1 MYRFNKNTSLRLFL
15 GLTAAGMLVAGCD
28 NVDENNRLIDY
39 PLPEAGKV
47 ELIMEFTGQRC
58 SNCPDGARVIHD
70 LQEAY
75 PDNIVA
81 ICLHPSGPDLEY
93 TKPLGPDKGLRSELA
108 TELYHYYN
116 PPSFPFALFD
126 GMEVPQSR
134 FFLQWSNP
142 ALNLVNAET
151 PVVIESEASYDE
163 NRNITVN
170 ATCDF
175 VRGSYPGPLNIAVW
189 IMENGITARQ
199 LSQSAGEIRD
209 YVHNHVARA
218 SLNGTWGESVGAS
231 FAFEQK
237 LDYSVSLENA
247 DIKWVLDNCQ
257 VVVFLVDPASKN
269 VIQTSLAD
277 LKPEASEES

>member
-1 MYRFNKNTSLRLFL
+1 MDKLNKTKSLRLFL
-15 GLTAAGMLVAGCD
+15 GLMAAGMLAAGCD
-28 NVDENNRLIDY
+28 NVDENKRLIDY

-81 ICLHPSGPDLEY
+81 ICLHPTGPEY
-93 TKPLGPDKGLRSELA
+93 TRPLGADRGLRSELA
-108 TELYHYYN
+108 TELYQYYN

-126 GMEVPQSR
+126 GMELPQSR
-134 FFLQWSNP
+134 FFLQWSN
-142 ALNLVNAET
+142 AAMDLVDAET
-151 PVVIESEASYDE
+151 PVTIESEATYDA
-163 NRNITVN
+163 NRNITVK

-189 IMENGITARQ
+189 IMENGITGRQ
-199 LSQSAGEIRD
+199 LSQSAGEISN

-237 LDYSVSLENA
+237 IDYSVGLENA
-247 DIKWVLDNCQ
+247 NAKWVLDNCQ